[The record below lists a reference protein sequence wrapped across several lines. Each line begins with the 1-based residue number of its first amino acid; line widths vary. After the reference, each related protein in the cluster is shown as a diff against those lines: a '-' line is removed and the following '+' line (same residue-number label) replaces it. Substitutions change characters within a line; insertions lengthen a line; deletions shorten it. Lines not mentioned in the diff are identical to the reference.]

1 MEGYCMIL
9 VVNDLSKYDDIL
21 KRMFDMGL
29 GATSLDSMGMGKFL
43 LENDISIPFFGTIR
57 QMVEGNRP
65 YNKTVI
71 SVVKDK
77 EKLDKAVSMIKEEL
91 GIEHQTGMG
100 FLFVLPVI
108 ECYGLDQN
116 S

>member
-1 MEGYCMIL
+1 MQGYCMIL
-9 VVNDLSKYDDIL
+9 IVNDLSKYDYVL

-65 YNKTVI
+65 YNKTILSVI
-71 SVVKDK
+71 KDK
-77 EKLDKAVSMIKEEL
+77 ETLDKAVSMVKDEL
-91 GIEHQTGMG
+91 EIDKKTGMG

-108 ECYGLDQN
+108 ECYGIDQK